1 MKNVLD
7 KKIQKLKHRNKHRS
21 KKKPKENQS
30 KHRSKK
36 KPKEKQSTTQNTI
49 NSNLLSN
56 ISHKKISEEFTDD
69 DVFDQFFQPKY
80 NKVICLK
87 TKQGMITKNE
97 RAKLYSSALKD
108 RSSV

>member
-21 KKKPKENQS
+21 KKKPN

-36 KPKEKQSTTQNTI
+36 KPKENQSTTQNTI